1 MTIQLSPAQVAAAQ
15 ELLRIDQAL
24 SGMVPFRAHLAEHN
38 VSNDFLHPPAAH
50 HMIVIRELER
60 LERGEIQRLLILAPP
75 GSAKSTYCSI
85 QFALWFLA
93 RHPEQIIL
101 CASNTDALAESFN
114 RRRRSVALHPEWCRL
129 ADTRLAV
136 DQQSLS
142 RFATEKAG
150 GCVAA
155 GVGSSIVGL
164 RSHLNI
170 LDDPIRSFEEAQ
182 SATQLDKQW
191 DWYTSDFRSR
201 LVPGGKELVV
211 STRWARR
218 DIAGRIIDL
227 AKNGDEQWTILRIPM
242 VADGP
247 DDPVG
252 RQEGERLWPDY
263 LSETQHVKE
272 PMRDVRKWSAMY
284 QQVPLD
290 ASGSWVDDT
299 HIQYEDA
306 APKNLK
312 LVLAIDLAL
321 SVNKG
326 DYTALMIVGMDS
338 RRDLHIVD
346 VYRARSD
353 PEQTIEKLFELH
365 ETYEPV
371 EWLIDDDNAS
381 KIFMRLLYDRARA
394 RNTSVP
400 LVKMPIRGRDKE
412 TRAAAMRGYFLS
424 GQVYIVRA
432 PWNAELHRELV
443 NFPAGD
449 NDDQVDGLSL
459 IGRRIQMISPPK
471 PTSEEKPPDPYA
483 GMLYDGRMNEAG
495 ALISRATLDELW
507 NTLPSRNLRGRIQ

>member
-1 MTIQLSPAQVAAAQ
+1 VTTQLSPAQVAAAQ

-24 SGMVPFRAHLAEHN
+24 SGMVSFRGHLVEHN
-38 VSNDFLHPPAAH
+38 VSNDFTHAPAAH
-50 HMIVIRELER
+50 HLVVIRELER
-60 LERGEIQRLLILAPP
+60 LERGDIQRLLILAPP

-85 QFALWFLA
+85 QFALWYLA
-93 RHPEQIIL
+93 RHPDQIIL

-136 DQQSLS
+136 DQQSLA
-142 RFATEKAG
+142 RFATEKGG

-164 RSHLNI
+164 RSHLNV

-182 SATQLDKQW
+182 SATQLDKQA
-191 DWYTSDFRSR
+191 DWWFSDFRSR

-242 VADGP
+242 VADSAA
-247 DDPVG
+247 DPVG
-252 RQEGERLWPDY
+252 RREGERLWPEY

-299 HIQYEDA
+299 HVQYEDA
-306 APKNLK
+306 APANLK

-321 SVNKG
+321 SVNQG
-326 DYTALMIVGMDS
+326 DYTALIVAGIDS
-338 RRDLHIVD
+338 RRDIHIVE
-346 VYRARSD
+346 VHRARSD
-353 PEQTIEKLFELH
+353 PEQTIEKLFQLH
-365 ETYEPV
+365 ETYEPF

-381 KIFMRLLYDRARA
+381 KVFMRLLYDRARA
-394 RNTSVP
+394 RGASAP
-400 LVKMPIRGRDKE
+400 LVKLPIRGRDKE
-412 TRAAAMRGYFLS
+412 TRAAAIRGYFLAR
-424 GQVYIVRA
+424 QVHIVRA

-449 NDDQVDGLSL
+449 TDDQVDALSL
-459 IGRRIQMISPPK
+459 IGRRMAVISA
-471 PTSEEKPPDPYA
+471 PTSTKDEAPPDPFA
-483 GMLYDGRMNEAG
+483 GMLYDGRMNDVG
-495 ALISRATLDELW
+495 ALITRATLDELW
-507 NTLPSRNLRGRIQ
+507 KTLPQSSPRGRI